1 MTPYLSA
8 LSASP
13 LTSSLVASLVSNER
27 VNEDLEH
34 IHCPFPSLAAPM
46 CLRDV
51 GR

>member
-8 LSASP
+8 PP
-13 LTSSLVASLVSNER
+13 LTSSLVASLVSNAR

-34 IHCPFPSLAAPM
+34 IRYLFPSLAAPM
-46 CLRDV
+46 CLSDV